1 MPCNTLTLLMASQ
14 TIISLLQS
22 CSRKFSGSTW
32 PGTVELFV
40 LTDGEDRHSKLTLE
54 TAKSRLQAPQI
65 RCGRRHS
72 FAATLLSVNMSQR
85 GQRAIDSLA
94 SAADHVRTMS
104 VSNSGSCVRK
114 SFRTVLQQIIQ
125 RTTTTIVATA
135 RR

>member
-1 MPCNTLTLLMASQ
+1 MQYANALDGVADDYQLTA
-14 TIISLLQS
+14 
-22 CSRKFSGSTW
+22 
-32 PGTVELFV
+32 ELFAQV
-40 LTDGEDRHSKLTLE
+40 LRVYLARNGRVVCTTDGEDRHSKLTLE